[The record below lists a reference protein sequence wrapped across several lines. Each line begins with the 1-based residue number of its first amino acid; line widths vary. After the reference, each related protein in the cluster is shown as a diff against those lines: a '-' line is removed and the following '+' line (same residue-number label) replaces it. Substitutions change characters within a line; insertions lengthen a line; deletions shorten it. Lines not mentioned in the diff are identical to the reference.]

1 MEIDLIPYELKDLN
15 SLEKIFITKGIIFYK
30 TSNNILERGM
40 LKNWKGPYVI
50 CLLDQPVYVMFYQGQ
65 QALMDLL

>member
-40 LKNWKGPYVI
+40 LKN
-50 CLLDQPVYVMFYQGQ
+50 
-65 QALMDLL
+65 